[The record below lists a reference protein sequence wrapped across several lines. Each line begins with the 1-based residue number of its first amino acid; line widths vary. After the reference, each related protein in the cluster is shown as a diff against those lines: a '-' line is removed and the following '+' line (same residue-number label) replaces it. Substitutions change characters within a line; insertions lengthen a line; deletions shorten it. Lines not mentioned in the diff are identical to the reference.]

1 MFFPIDLRCE
11 FVYHPTGHGWQELI
25 QFHEAFYV
33 IQTKQLE
40 AVKCEEM
47 GAVQRTEATNENYK
61 QTMLKMGI
69 KIIAISHQLYL
80 CCGWVLTKGWIGSE
94 FWEFQVVP
102 HHSILWNCGRCR
114 GLNLARMVHQSV
126 PLCVSIPL
134 GMRVRETFSQRWRRR
149 TLHGKFLYDLNGFQ
163 FQLMYGEFAN
173 PFGMI
178 KQDKEIERLQQEIIR
193 LRTK

>member
-1 MFFPIDLRCE
+1 MFFPIDLRCV

-33 IQTKQLE
+33 IETKQLE

-47 GAVQRTEATNENYK
+47 GAVQRTEATNDNYK

-94 FWEFQVVP
+94 FWPYCEIMAGVVVWTWP
-102 HHSILWNCGRCR
+102 GWFIKAFPCAFPSHWEWGWGRPCHKGEGEGHCMANCYIIWTDSNF
-114 GLNLARMVHQSV
+114 NLCMENLQIH
-126 PLCVSIPL
+126 L
-134 GMRVRETFSQRWRRR
+134 GWWTR
-149 TLHGKFLYDLNGFQ
+149 TRKLNGYNKRSF
-163 FQLMYGEFAN
+163 
-173 PFGMI
+173 
-178 KQDKEIERLQQEIIR
+178 D
-193 LRTK
+193 